1 MAKKLPLKSFRLKN
15 FKAIRDS
22 GVVKFTP
29 LTVLIGDNGS
39 GKSSLI
45 DGLRTYQQIA
55 IRRLGEIF
63 NEWGGFENVCNP
75 PVVICQDQEKSRKRT
90 SSISFALRGTN
101 ELGGYYT
108 TMTVKM
114 NHSDGYIYIDGEKV
128 NFRNRTLARRNRH
141 GEVHF
146 DEGYSSDGRL
156 PSDMSLF
163 GPWYL
168 QTRPVEHRH
177 DQESPNRSLQSLIGL
192 DWQFIA
198 LTPSSMGA
206 VQPLQR
212 ISRPIRLESDGSNIA
227 EYLLDILRR
236 DKSAFEGIVETMK
249 YVLPYIRNLQPVLNE
264 ELEREVYLQI
274 SEQDFTVP
282 GWLLSTGTLRLLAI
296 LALFRHPEPP
306 PLIVIEELENGL
318 DPRSI
323 HLIIDEIRMLVQSGR
338 SQVVVTTHSPY
349 LLNLL
354 PLSSIVLVERI
365 DEQPTFRRPVDDE
378 TLKGWADRFA
388 PGDLYTMGNLH
399 S

>member
-15 FKAIRDS
+15 FKAIKDS
-22 GVVKFTP
+22 GTVKFTP

-75 PVVICQDQEKSRKRT
+75 PVVIDQEKSRKYT

-101 ELGGYYT
+101 ELGGYHT

-114 NHSDGYIYIDGEKV
+114 DHSDGYIYINKEMV

-168 QTRPVEHRH
+168 QTRPIEHRLG
-177 DQESPNRSLQSLIGL
+177 QE
-192 DWQFIA
+192 
-198 LTPSSMGA
+198 
-206 VQPLQR
+206 
-212 ISRPIRLESDGSNIA
+212 
-227 EYLLDILRR
+227 
-236 DKSAFEGIVETMK
+236 
-249 YVLPYIRNLQPVLNE
+249 
-264 ELEREVYLQI
+264 I
-274 SEQDFTVP
+274 SEQVTPISYWTRLAVYYSHTVLY
-282 GWLLSTGTLRLLAI
+282 GSGSSSTT
-296 LALFRHPEPP
+296 
-306 PLIVIEELENGL
+306 NQ
-318 DPRSI
+318 
-323 HLIIDEIRMLVQSGR
+323 QSH
-338 SQVVVTTHSPY
+338 Q
-349 LLNLL
+349 
-354 PLSSIVLVERI
+354 
-365 DEQPTFRRPVDDE
+365 
-378 TLKGWADRFA
+378 A
-388 PGDLYTMGNLH
+388 
-399 S
+399 